1 VEKRNA
7 YQINYLSLP
16 LGKHEFEFIINDS
29 FFESF
34 EYGEIRKGNVKVR
47 VLFEKK
53 IKMSILDFNLDG
65 FVNVECDRCLD
76 EIAIPVKG
84 EFRLVAKE
92 STESTEQDNENEDLI
107 VLPPNEHFIELKNH
121 IHEFIHLLLPMHREC
136 ADTPKGKCNEE
147 TETFLKKINIKNSD
161 GSETDPR
168 WDALKNI
175 KLNNNN

>member
-1 VEKRNA
+1 
-7 YQINYLSLP
+7 
-16 LGKHEFEFIINDS
+16 
-29 FFESF
+29 
-34 EYGEIRKGNVKVR
+34 
-47 VLFEKK
+47 
-53 IKMSILDFNLDG
+53 MSILDFNLDG

-76 EIAIPVKG
+76 EIAIPIKG